1 MSNKHLS
8 FEEYELKLLRNAVD
22 KIEKKTGQDKINN
35 PEINKIIKIVEK
47 FLKDKKRI
55 CYGGTAINNILPKRD
70 QFYDKDVELPDYD
83 FYSPTPLKDAKELAD
98 IYFKEGFE
106 EVEAK
111 SGMHPGTFKVFVNY
125 IPIADIT
132 ILVPEIYDNLFKD
145 SIVVD
150 GIYYTPPN
158 YLRMSMYLELSRP
171 QGDVSRWEK
180 VLKRLTLLN
189 KRYPLRGK
197 SCHLEEIQR
206 LFQYGTKIDE
216 KLMKKMPTKIKENKE
231 DIYLTSIEEKIF
243 IVTRDNLISQG
254 CIFFGAFAN
263 RLYLK
268 TLPYLSKQNIPRI
281 PDFDVLSTNP
291 KKTADILKQRLSD
304 FGIKNIK
311 IKKQDGIGEVIAP
324 HYEVFVGE
332 ETVVFIY
339 EPLACHS
346 YNRVEIDKKFI
357 NIATLDTML
366 SFYLAFLYVERSYY
380 KANRILCMSEYLFRV
395 QQKNRLTKR
404 GINNRFSIN
413 CYGKQHTIEKM
424 RSEKSERY
432 KELKNKKKS
441 KEYEWYFLRYVPFEE
456 NKKTTTKKKKTTTK
470 KKKTTAKKKKTTTKK
485 KKTTTKKKKTTAKKK
500 K

>member
-171 QGDVSRWEK
+171 QGDVSR
-180 VLKRLTLLN
+180 
-189 KRYPLRGK
+189 
-197 SCHLEEIQR
+197 
-206 LFQYGTKIDE
+206 
-216 KLMKKMPTKIKENKE
+216 
-231 DIYLTSIEEKIF
+231 
-243 IVTRDNLISQG
+243 
-254 CIFFGAFAN
+254 
-263 RLYLK
+263 
-268 TLPYLSKQNIPRI
+268 
-281 PDFDVLSTNP
+281 
-291 KKTADILKQRLSD
+291 
-304 FGIKNIK
+304 
-311 IKKQDGIGEVIAP
+311 
-324 HYEVFVGE
+324 
-332 ETVVFIY
+332 
-339 EPLACHS
+339 
-346 YNRVEIDKKFI
+346 
-357 NIATLDTML
+357 
-366 SFYLAFLYVERSYY
+366 
-380 KANRILCMSEYLFRV
+380 
-395 QQKNRLTKR
+395 
-404 GINNRFSIN
+404 
-413 CYGKQHTIEKM
+413 
-424 RSEKSERY
+424 
-432 KELKNKKKS
+432 
-441 KEYEWYFLRYVPFEE
+441 
-456 NKKTTTKKKKTTTK
+456 
-470 KKKTTAKKKKTTTKK
+470 
-485 KKTTTKKKKTTAKKK
+485 
-500 K
+500 

>member
-83 FYSPTPLKDAKELAD
+83 FYSPMPLKDAKELAD

-132 ILVPEIYDNLFKD
+132 ILVPDIYDNLFKD

-216 KLMKKMPTKIKENKE
+216 KLMKKMPTKIKENKD

-243 IVTRDNLISQG
+243 IITRDNLISQG

-268 TLPYLSKQNIPRI
+268 TLPYLSKQSIP
-281 PDFDVLSTNP
+281 LS
-291 KKTADILKQRLSD
+291 
-304 FGIKNIK
+304 
-311 IKKQDGIGEVIAP
+311 VIT
-324 HYEVFVGE
+324 GQ
-332 ETVVFIY
+332 
-339 EPLACHS
+339 C
-346 YNRVEIDKKFI
+346 
-357 NIATLDTML
+357 
-366 SFYLAFLYVERSYY
+366 
-380 KANRILCMSEYLFRV
+380 C
-395 QQKNRLTKR
+395 
-404 GINNRFSIN
+404 
-413 CYGKQHTIEKM
+413 
-424 RSEKSERY
+424 
-432 KELKNKKKS
+432 
-441 KEYEWYFLRYVPFEE
+441 
-456 NKKTTTKKKKTTTK
+456 
-470 KKKTTAKKKKTTTKK
+470 
-485 KKTTTKKKKTTAKKK
+485 
-500 K
+500 